1 MGQDDM
7 ISRLHT
13 SSELVELGLGLYV
26 IGYAI
31 GPLFLAP
38 FSEFVGRY
46 QVYVVTYFICKLIY
60 LIRHLI
66 S

>member
-1 MGQDDM
+1 M

-13 SSELVELGLGLYV
+13 SRELVELGLGLYV
-26 IGYAI
+26 VGYAI

-46 QVYVVTYFICKLIY
+46 QVYVVTYFICKFIY
-60 LIRHLI
+60 LI
-66 S
+66 